1 MLRRFYLKKIMVATL
16 ALFAIVMLY
25 LMPSNTDNH
34 ELSTDK
40 VEYVYNNKSEI
51 LYLLDSHDY
60 VARTVMAGCDCDS
73 KEEARDVIEG
83 LTIDGKKSNIIP
95 NGFRSILPAGTSIL
109 GLDLKDKI
117 LTINF
122 SRELLDINS
131 SYEEKMI
138 EAIVYTLTSIDG
150 IEKVIIKVDG
160 KVLNKLPNSGKSIP
174 EVLDRSFGINKKYD
188 IVNTNNIDSYTIYY
202 VGNFNNNEYY
212 VPVTKYVNSKG
223 DDKVK
228 VIIDELSS
236 SPIHETN
243 LMSYLDANVS
253 LIDYDLSDD
262 ILKLNFSNSILD
274 NSTSNKILEE
284 VVYTISLSVQDNY
297 RVKEVDFLV
306 EDKEIYKKSLKS
318 LE

>member
-1 MLRRFYLKKIMVATL
+1 MLRRIYLKKIMVATL
-16 ALFAIVMLY
+16 ALFALVMLY
-25 LMPSNTDNH
+25 LMPSNTDTH

-51 LYLLDSHDY
+51 LYLLDSNDY
-60 VARTVMAGCDCDS
+60 VARTVMSGCDCDS
-73 KEEARDVIEG
+73 KEEARDAIEG
-83 LTIDGKKSNIIP
+83 LTIDGKKSHIIP

-109 GLDLKDKI
+109 GLDLKDKL

-122 SRELLDINS
+122 SSELLDINS
-131 SYEEKMI
+131 NYEEKMI

-150 IEKVIIKVDG
+150 IDKVTIKVDG
-160 KVLNKLPNSGKSIP
+160 NVLNKLPKSGKSIP
-174 EVLDRSFGINKKYD
+174 DVLDKSFGINKKYD
-188 IVNTNNIDSYTIYY
+188 IVNTSNIDSYTVYY
-202 VGNFNNNEYY
+202 VSNFNNNEYY

-243 LMSYLDANVS
+243 LMSYLNANVS
-253 LIDYDLSDD
+253 LINYDLSDD

-284 VVYTISLSVQDNY
+284 VVYTISLSIQDNY
-297 RVKEVDFLV
+297 NVKEVDFLV
-306 EDKEIYKKSLKS
+306 EDKEFYKNSLKS

>member
-73 KEEARDVIEG
+73 KGEARDVIEG

-109 GLDLKDKI
+109 NLDLKDKI

-150 IEKVIIKVDG
+150 IEKVTIKVDG

-174 EVLDRSFGINKKYD
+174 EMLDRSFGINKKYD

-202 VGNFNNNEYY
+202 VATFNNNEYY

>member
-1 MLRRFYLKKIMVATL
+1 M
-16 ALFAIVMLY
+16 
-25 LMPSNTDNH
+25 
-34 ELSTDK
+34 
-40 VEYVYNNKSEI
+40 
-51 LYLLDSHDY
+51 
-60 VARTVMAGCDCDS
+60 
-73 KEEARDVIEG
+73 
-83 LTIDGKKSNIIP
+83 
-95 NGFRSILPAGTSIL
+95 
-109 GLDLKDKI
+109 
-117 LTINF
+117 
-122 SRELLDINS
+122 DINS
-131 SYEEKMI
+131 NYEEKMI

-150 IEKVIIKVDG
+150 IDKVTIKVDG
-160 KVLNKLPNSGKSIP
+160 RVLNKLPNSGKSIP

-202 VGNFNNNEYY
+202 VGTFNNNEYY

-284 VVYTISLSVQDNY
+284 IVYTISLSVQDNY
-297 RVKEVDFLV
+297 KVKEVDFLA

>member
-83 LTIDGKKSNIIP
+83 LIIDGKKSNIIP

-253 LIDYDLSDD
+253 LINYDLSDD